1 VGIFINCFGETV
13 EQRIAVVEISEY
25 MRERLREDEEF
36 ILYRGRASEA
46 DVTSVLLLTPPEQ

>member
-25 MRERLREDEEF
+25 MRERLREEEEF
-36 ILYRGRASEA
+36 NPVPSTR
-46 DVTSVLLLTPPEQ
+46 Q